1 MGAAA
6 AGRGGRPCSGT
17 TFAGSGAGARGRRGR
32 GPNGSRVPGPGAAAE
47 LGPAA
52 QLRRLTRSRAR
63 AGAIGF
69 GLSALL
75 CMVLGQVFEDAAWYS
90 SAVLLAIL
98 AVAWGVT
105 AALLPGSDR
114 SS

>member
-1 MGAAA
+1 MGRRSRARERAAASVVADRSGAAVPVPEK
-6 AGRGGRPCSGT
+6 RRRSW
-17 TFAGSGAGARGRRGR
+17 AGALNPFRFR
-32 GPNGSRVPGPGAAAE
+32 
-47 LGPAA
+47 
-52 QLRRLTRSRAR
+52 QLTRSRAR

-69 GLSALL
+69 GLSAVLFTAL
-75 CMVLGQVFEDAAWYS
+75 GMVSKEASWYS

-105 AALLPGSDR
+105 AVFLGKGDP